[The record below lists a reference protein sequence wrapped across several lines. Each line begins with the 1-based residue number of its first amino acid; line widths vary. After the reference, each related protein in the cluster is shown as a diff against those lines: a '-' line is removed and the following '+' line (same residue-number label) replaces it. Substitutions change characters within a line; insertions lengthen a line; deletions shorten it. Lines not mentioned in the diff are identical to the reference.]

1 MFDMF
6 MVLIVAL
13 STLTELFYSIK
24 YILSSTIDWSKH

>member
-1 MFDMF
+1 MFDILMI
-6 MVLIVAL
+6 LIVTL